1 MEHEKEIYQK
11 KKGDIYNIDPRLIRV
26 QKGFNSRVD
35 FGDINE
41 LATQIKEAG
50 VLNPLTVKPYTD
62 ENGVEVYRLVDG
74 ERRYRAVM
82 QLLGEGVDI
91 ARVPALF
98 LSKSTT
104 EYDMLIQQIMR
115 NGGKQ
120 FNEYE
125 QGLHYHKM
133 IEKSKKERSE
143 IAKDLGL
150 TTPEG
155 KCISWRIDICLKHL
169 ERDERIQTM
178 LKNNEIDGS
187 VVRQVYQQ
195 YPNDEQSAV
204 NEILNMK
211 KNFEKKKDVEDN
223 FKRKKIT
230 LADLS
235 DTSLAKVRKDG
246 EKIKIG
252 LKLLIKYLEP
262 YCDED
267 GNLTIDL
274 NVFEITN
281 EISKTNTIKDILESK
296 KAESENGLEQV
307 EETA

>member
-1 MEHEKEIYQK
+1 MEQEKEIYQK

-62 ENGVEVYRLVDG
+62 ENGVELYRLVDG

-120 FNEYE
+120 
-125 QGLHYHKM
+125 
-133 IEKSKKERSE
+133 KERSE

-211 KNFEKKKDVEDN
+211 KNFQKKKDDEDN

-281 EISKTNTIKDILESK
+281 AISKSNTIKDILERK
-296 KAESENGLEQV
+296 KAESANGLEQV
-307 EETA
+307 EESA